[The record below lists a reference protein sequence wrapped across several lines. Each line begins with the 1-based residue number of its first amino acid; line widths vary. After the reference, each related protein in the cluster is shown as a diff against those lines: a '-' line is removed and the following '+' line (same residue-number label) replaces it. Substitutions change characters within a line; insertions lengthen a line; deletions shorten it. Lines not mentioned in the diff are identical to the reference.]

1 MTRHIRTTS
10 LIVIALLVAAALVRA
25 ASGTYEVHAQSVQ
38 TRFAAAAIAAGLTGQ
53 AAAAGDPTP
62 TVNLAGA
69 VAVAPGTTGTV
80 AAAGKFP
87 PGTTAALRGSA
98 FSITDQ
104 TPGAAKFVVTV
115 AAKPGVAP
123 AIGYLE
129 FVSKGGKRAGV
140 PAVYVPGKWT
150 LDGTT
155 TNGWTLHLT
164 TDAASAS
171 SSGELGFTLHFLKTG
186 DPKPFETRTGTF
198 SLEPQTGDTPSFS
211 TSLQEPLRGQD
222 AECAAVAKR
231 IAELSQ
237 AMAKGMD
244 PKTMAE
250 FEKVNNKYSACAE
263 KMEKASEALMKE
275 MQDPNYAKNEEAR
288 RDNFGCSGL
297 QFQTAADGA
306 TNGTVNCG
314 KNVGSVKFTG
324 TLKRAAQ

>member
-1 MTRHIRTTS
+1 MIRHVRTS
-10 LIVIALLVAAALVRA
+10 VLITIAILAAAAMVRA
-25 ASGTYEVHAQSVQ
+25 ASGTYEVRVQSAQ
-38 TRFAAAAIAAGLTGQ
+38 TRFAASAIAAGLTGQ

-62 TVNLAGA
+62 TVHLAGA
-69 VAVAPGTTGTV
+69 VAIAPGTTGSV
-80 AAAGKFP
+80 AASGKFP

-104 TPGAAKFVVTV
+104 TPGATKFVVTV

-123 AIGYLE
+123 AVGYLE

-150 LDGTT
+150 LDGTAA
-155 TNGWTLHLT
+155 NGWTLHLT
-164 TDAASAS
+164 TDAASPS
-171 SSGELGFTLHFLKTG
+171 ESGQLAFTLNFLKAG
-186 DPKPFETRTGTF
+186 EAKPFESRTGTL
-198 SLEPQTGDTPSFS
+198 SVEPQTGDTPSFS
-211 TSLQEPLRGQD
+211 TSLQEPVKGQD
-222 AECAAVAKR
+222 AECTATMKR

-244 PKTMAE
+244 PKMMAE
-250 FEKVNNKYSACAE
+250 FEKVNDKYAACAD
-263 KMEKASEALMKE
+263 KMSKASEAMMKE
-275 MQDPNYAKNEEAR
+275 MQDPNYAKQEQAR
-288 RDNFGCSGL
+288 RDSFGCSGI

-324 TLKRAAQ
+324 TLKRTAQ

>member
-1 MTRHIRTTS
+1 MTGRIRS
-10 LIVIALLVAAALVRA
+10 SILIAIAILVAAAMVRA
-25 ASGTYEVHAQSVQ
+25 ASGTYDVRAQHVRAQ
-38 TRFAAAAIAAGLTGQ
+38 FAASATAAGLAGQ
-53 AAAAGDPTP
+53 AAAADPTP
-62 TVNLAGA
+62 VVHLAGA
-69 VAVAPGTTGTV
+69 VAIAPGATGTV
-80 AAAGKFP
+80 AASGKFP

-104 TPGAAKFVVTV
+104 TPGAAKFVVSV

-123 AIGYLE
+123 AVGYLE
-129 FVSKGGKRAGV
+129 YVSKGGKRAGV

-164 TDAASAS
+164 TDAASPSESAQ
-171 SSGELGFTLHFLKTG
+171 LPFTLTFLKAGET
-186 DPKPFETRTGTF
+186 KPFETRTGTF

-250 FEKVNNKYSACAE
+250 FEKVNDKYSACAE
-263 KMEKASEALMKE
+263 KMSKAAEAMIKE
-275 MQDPNYAKNEEAR
+275 TQDPNYTKNEEAR